1 MIHVFHGITQHSKR
15 HNLQHR
21 NFTIISPIKPYNM
34 NLLKIPFKSLYA
46 PESLNIRVDYGD
58 IQELADSIRESGLQ
72 LPLTVIQVPEKPD
85 VYQVVDGFR
94 RMRALSVLNQSGNL
108 PEFIPVLVRD
118 LTETER
124 LYLQCTGNSGANLS
138 ILELSELCRQLEDA
152 GEDLDT
158 IAKKTGKTRAYIDR
172 VINLSYAP
180 ESVKAEIKAGIISGS
195 QVLKA
200 MDTETFAGIENTI
213 KQAKQILSESEK
225 PAKIKLASPAK
236 DKTINTQG
244 IEALLL
250 DLYQE
255 SGNPAIPVIM
265 EYLTGRIS
273 VSETSNQ
280 LKSI

>member
-1 MIHVFHGITQHSKR
+1 LGGFAGSIPEWEL
-15 HNLQHR
+15 NL
-21 NFTIISPIKPYNM
+21 KPYNM
-34 NLLKIPFKSLYA
+34 NLLKIPFKSLFA

-72 LPLTVIQVPEKPD
+72 LPLTVIQVPDKPEF
-85 VYQVVDGFR
+85 YQVVDGFR
-94 RMRALSVLNQSGNL
+94 RMRALSVLNRSGNL
-108 PEFIPVLVRD
+108 PELIPVLVRE
-118 LTETER
+118 LTDTER

-138 ILELSELCRQLEDA
+138 ILELAELCRQLEDA
-152 GEDLDT
+152 GESLDT
-158 IAKKTGKTRAYIDR
+158 IARKTGKTRAYIDR

-180 ESVKAEIKAGIISGS
+180 ESVKAEIKAGIVSGS

-225 PAKIKLASPAK
+225 PVKIKLATTPAK
-236 DKTINTQG
+236 HQDKAINTQG
-244 IEALLL
+244 IESLLL

-280 LKSI
+280 LKTI

>member
-1 MIHVFHGITQHSKR
+1 
-15 HNLQHR
+15 
-21 NFTIISPIKPYNM
+21 M
-34 NLLKIPFKSLYA
+34 NLLKIPFSSLFA
-46 PESLNIRVDYGD
+46 PEALNIRVEYGD

-72 LPLTVIQVPEKPD
+72 LPLTVIESPD
-85 VYQVVDGFR
+85 RPDIYQVVDGFR

-108 PEFIPVLVRD
+108 PELIPVLVRD
-118 LTETER
+118 LTDTER

-138 ILELSELCRQLEDA
+138 ILELAELCRQLEDA

-158 IAKKTGKTRAYIDR
+158 IARKTGKTRAYIDK

-180 ESVKAEIKAGIISGS
+180 ESVKAEIKAGIVSGS

-200 MDTETFAGIENTI
+200 MDAETFHGIESTI
-213 KQAKQILSESEK
+213 QQAKDIINDSEK
-225 PAKIKLASPAK
+225 PVKIKLASPTK
-236 DKTINTQG
+236 HQDKPINTQG

-265 EYLTGRIS
+265 EYLTGRLS

>member
-1 MIHVFHGITQHSKR
+1 
-15 HNLQHR
+15 
-21 NFTIISPIKPYNM
+21 M
-34 NLLKIPFKSLYA
+34 NLLKIPFSALYA
-46 PESLNIRVDYGD
+46 PESLNIRVEYGD

-72 LPLTVIQVPEKPD
+72 LPLTVIQVPDKPEI
-85 VYQVVDGFR
+85 YQVVDGFR
-94 RMRALSVLNQSGNL
+94 RMRALSVLNQTGNL
-108 PEFIPVLVRD
+108 PELIPVLIRD

-138 ILELSELCRQLEDA
+138 ILELAELCRQLEDA

-158 IAKKTGKTRAYIDR
+158 IARKTGKTRAYIDK

-180 ESVKAEIKAGIISGS
+180 ETVKAEIKAGIVSGS

-200 MDTETFAGIENTI
+200 MDMETFQGIESTI
-213 KQAKQILSESEK
+213 KQAKDIINDSEK
-225 PAKIKLASPAK
+225 PVKIKLASPTK
-236 DKTINTQG
+236 DKAVNTQG

-265 EYLTGRIS
+265 EYLTGRLS
-273 VSETSNQ
+273 VSETSKQ
-280 LKSI
+280 LQSI

>member
-1 MIHVFHGITQHSKR
+1 
-15 HNLQHR
+15 
-21 NFTIISPIKPYNM
+21 M
-34 NLLKIPFKSLYA
+34 NLLKIPFSALYA

-72 LPLTVIQVPEKPD
+72 LPLTVIQVPEKPEC
-85 VYQVVDGFR
+85 YQVVDGFR

-108 PEFIPVLVRD
+108 PEFIPVLVRE

-138 ILELSELCRQLEDA
+138 ILELAELCRQLEDA

-158 IAKKTGKTRAYIDR
+158 IARKTGKTRAYIDK

-180 ESVKAEIKAGIISGS
+180 ESVKSEIKAGIVSGS

-200 MDTETFAGIENTI
+200 MDMETFHGIESTI
-213 KQAKQILSESEK
+213 KQAKDIISEADK
-225 PAKIKLASPAK
+225 PVKIKLASPTK
-236 DKTINTQG
+236 IQDKPINTQG
-244 IEALLL
+244 IESLLL

-265 EYLTGRIS
+265 EYLTGRLS

>member
-1 MIHVFHGITQHSKR
+1 
-15 HNLQHR
+15 
-21 NFTIISPIKPYNM
+21 M
-34 NLLKIPFKSLYA
+34 NLLKIPFKSLFA

-72 LPLTVIQVPEKPD
+72 LPLTVIESPDNPEI
-85 VYQVVDGFR
+85 YQVVDGFR
-94 RMRALSVLNQSGNL
+94 RMRALSILNRSGNL
-108 PEFIPVLVRD
+108 PELIPVLVRE

-138 ILELSELCRQLEDA
+138 ILELAELCRQLEDA

-158 IAKKTGKTRAYIDR
+158 IARKTGKTRAYIDR

-180 ESVKAEIKAGIISGS
+180 ESVKAEIKAGIVSGS

-200 MDTETFAGIENTI
+200 MDTETFAGIESTI
-213 KQAKQILSESEK
+213 KQAKEILSESEK
-225 PAKIKLASPAK
+225 PVKIKLASPTK
-236 DKTINTQG
+236 DKPVNTQG

>member
-1 MIHVFHGITQHSKR
+1 MGT
-15 HNLQHR
+15 NL
-21 NFTIISPIKPYNM
+21 NFQYLM

-46 PESLNIRVDYGD
+46 PEALNIRVDYGD

-72 LPLTVIQVPEKPD
+72 LPLTVIQVPDKPD
-85 VYQVVDGFR
+85 MYQVVDGFR

-124 LYLQCTGNSGANLS
+124 LYLQCTGNSGASLS
-138 ILELSELCRQLEDA
+138 ILELAELCRQLEDA

-158 IAKKTGKTRAYIDR
+158 IARKTGKTRAYIDK

-180 ESVKAEIKAGIISGS
+180 ESVKSEIKAGIVSGS

-200 MDTETFAGIENTI
+200 MDAETFNGIESTI
-213 KQAKQILSESEK
+213 KQAKDIINDSEK
-225 PAKIKLASPAK
+225 PVKIKLASPAK
-236 DKTINTQG
+236 QDKPVNTQG
-244 IEALLL
+244 IESLLL

-265 EYLTGRIS
+265 EYLTGRLS